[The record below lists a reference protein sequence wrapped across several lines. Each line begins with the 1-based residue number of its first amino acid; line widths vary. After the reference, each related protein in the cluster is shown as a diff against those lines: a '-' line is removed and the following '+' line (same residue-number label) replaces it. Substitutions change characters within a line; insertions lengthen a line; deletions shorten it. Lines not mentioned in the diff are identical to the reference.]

1 MGEKE
6 SHAMRVCAKC
16 EMSISNSVA
25 KGVWNIH
32 LTLTKFHKYNV
43 FFFKFIIAPTENM
56 LTNFNVALTM
66 MCVLPC
72 NRGSL

>member
-43 FFFKFIIAPTENM
+43 FFFQIYNSTHRKYAHKF
-56 LTNFNVALTM
+56 
-66 MCVLPC
+66 
-72 NRGSL
+72 